1 MGSILKATL
10 ILGSGSA
17 ISLVAGF
24 LSNKAYAVWVGPEG
38 VGLLGLLQGLLA
50 ITAIVAGIGLSAG
63 LVRVGAPHA
72 AQDDIAFMLALR
84 QAAWQIYGYFS
95 GAVALLILCF
105 SQPIA
110 HLMLAG
116 SPAYEVVFVLIAL
129 LLSLAA
135 GVQVGLLNAY
145 HRVGALAR
153 ITALSSGVGAVW
165 GIGLV
170 WLGREAALPLVV
182 LGTPLAQLAAASW
195 FARRLGLPGERP
207 DPERVRKARGELLRF
222 GLPFTGSQLV
232 GSVVQ
237 LGMPFLVLYQLGQE
251 NVGYYRA
258 AVLFSTAYIGFLL
271 NALGQDFY
279 PRLSALQDRPVAFQE
294 AIHAQQRLVLLLG
307 SPLVAGS
314 LALAPMIVTLLFSP
328 QFRPVVSILQWQLLG
343 DLLRFVSWTLGYAVL
358 ARLSS
363 RFYLLT
369 ETLGG
374 GLLLGFSL
382 WGMRQF
388 GLQGLGMGW
397 LATYAGYLL
406 VVAWILTSKRIW
418 APTLSNMGLLLSGLG
433 VAVAVRLAPEPWALA
448 VAVSWGFVC
457 ALWLSRQVGRAR
469 AREVER

>member
-50 ITAIVAGIGLSAG
+50 IAAIVAGMGLSAG
-63 LVRVGAPHA
+63 LVRVGAPHTA
-72 AQDDIAFMLALR
+72 EADPAFMLALR
-84 QAAWQIYGYFS
+84 QAAWQIYRYFS
-95 GAVALLILCF
+95 GAVALLILFF

-116 SPAYEVVFVLIAL
+116 SPIYAVVFVLVAL
-129 LLSLAA
+129 LMSLAA

-153 ITALSSGVGAVW
+153 ITALSSVAGAVW

-170 WLGREAALPLVV
+170 WIGREAALPLVV
-182 LGTPLAQLAAASW
+182 LGTPLAQLALSTW
-195 FARRLGLPGERP
+195 FAKGLGLPVERP
-207 DPERVRKARGELLRF
+207 AAEEVRRARDELLRF

-232 GSVVQ
+232 GSAVQ
-237 LGMPFLVLYQLGQE
+237 LGMPFLVLHQLGQE

-294 AIHAQQRLVLLLG
+294 AIHAQQRFVLLLG

-328 QFRPVVSILQWQLLG
+328 QFRPTVAILQWQLLG

-374 GLLLGFSL
+374 GLLLVFSL

-397 LATYAGYLL
+397 FATYAVYL
-406 VVAWILTSKRIW
+406 VAVTWILVRKGIW
-418 APTLSNMGLLLSGLG
+418 IPALSNVGLLLLGLG

-448 VAVSWGFVC
+448 VAVSWGLVC
-457 ALWLSRQVGRAR
+457 AVCLSRQVWSAR
-469 AREVER
+469 ARGAER